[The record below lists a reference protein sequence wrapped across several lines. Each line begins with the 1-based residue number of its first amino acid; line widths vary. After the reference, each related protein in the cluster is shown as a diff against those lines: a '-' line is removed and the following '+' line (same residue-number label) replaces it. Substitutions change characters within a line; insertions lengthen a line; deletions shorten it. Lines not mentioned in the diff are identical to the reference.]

1 MPRLNLSEAET
12 RDLILDEA
20 GRLYSEI
27 GYDKTTVADI
37 ARACGFSSANVH
49 RVFGTKA
56 RINRAMA
63 ERKLQGQ
70 LAAARQIAF
79 AEESAAL
86 RLATFY
92 STIHQMTLDTFTEKK
107 RVHHMVTAAIDERWE
122 EVEAYRM
129 GLMKACQDIVAYGV
143 SRGEFDVL
151 DVDAAGRAVHMSGIR
166 YCHPLAV
173 AELDEAPDD
182 VSFKSWATLML
193 RGLGYQGELPMP
205 LIGPD
210 PAIDQSRESLTA

>member
-20 GRLYSEI
+20 GRLYTEI
-27 GYDKTTVADI
+27 GYDKTTIADI

-70 LAAARQIAF
+70 LAAARAIAF
-79 AEESAAL
+79 AEESAAH
-86 RLATFY
+86 RLAAFY
-92 STIHQMTLDTFTEKK
+92 RAVHQMTLDTFTENQ
-107 RVHHMVTAAIDERWE
+107 RVHHMVAAAIDERWE
-122 EVEAYRM
+122 EVQHYRT
-129 GLMKACQDIVAYGV
+129 GLMETCQEIVRYGV
-143 SRGEFDVL
+143 SRGEFDIR
-151 DVDAAGRAVHMSGIR
+151 DVDATGRAVHMSGIR

-182 VSFKSWATLML
+182 VAFKSWMSLML
-193 RGLGYQGELPMP
+193 RGLGYQGELPLQQTP
-205 LIGPD
+205 S
-210 PAIDQSRESLTA
+210 ATVAVA

>member
-70 LAAARQIAF
+70 LAAARKIAF
-79 AEESAAL
+79 AKENAAL
-86 RLATFY
+86 RLASFY
-92 STIHQMTLDTFTEKK
+92 IAIHQMTLDTFTEKW
-107 RVHHMVTAAIDERWE
+107 RVHHMVATAIEERWE
-122 EVEAYRM
+122 EVENYRM
-129 GLMKACQDIVAYGV
+129 GLMQTCQDIVAYGA
-143 SRGEFDVL
+143 SRGEFDVQ
-151 DVDAAGRAVHMSGIR
+151 DVDAAGRSVHMSSIR
-166 YCHPLAV
+166 YCHPLVV

-182 VSFKSWATLML
+182 VSFKSWTTLML

-205 LIGPD
+205 QIGPD
-210 PAIDQSRESLTA
+210 PTAHQNLESLSA